1 MQTNVKTIRNDA
13 MAVSAGVSSYF
24 KLAQIIIGKVSFPP
38 MMNSATIRSSK
49 EMKNEKTADEMIAGR
64 IAGKVTSQKAC
75 VGPAPKNPGGAFQ
88 SFTILPDRRH
98 HDDNDKRKRHGRMGE
113 NQNPPLAIKPQT
125 TDEQ

>member
-1 MQTNVKTIRNDA
+1 

-75 VGPAPKNPGGAFQ
+75 VGPAPKILAARSNPSPFCRIAAITMIMTSGSAMVAWAR
-88 SFTILPDRRH
+88 TRTH
-98 HDDNDKRKRHGRMGE
+98 HW
-113 NQNPPLAIKPQT
+113 P
-125 TDEQ
+125 